1 MPYTLCRVLGLALIA
16 GACSS
21 HTPNAA
27 TRQAGAAPIPA
38 CTLLTTDEA
47 AAALHLSGSQARPSR
62 DSIAQAAR
70 GMSTCV
76 FGPTE
81 GIGDV
86 ATVVTENGLPA
97 MDAVTLAAAVS
108 DTSFGITAQPLEG
121 FGVPAALSTDPPAVA
136 LQKGAVRIVVSAP
149 SIETTKDLAAKA
161 LARVP

>member
-1 MPYTLCRVLGLALIA
+1 MSHTPYQALCVALIA

-21 HTPNAA
+21 RTPKAV
-27 TRQAGAAPIPA
+27 TQQASAAPIPA

-47 AAALHLSGSQARPSR
+47 AAALRLSGSQARPSP
-62 DSIAQAAR
+62 DSLSQAAR

-86 ATVVTENGLPA
+86 VTVVTETGLPA
-97 MDAVTLAAAVS
+97 MDAATLAAAVS
-108 DTSFGITAQPLEG
+108 DTAFGITAQPLEG

-136 LQKGAVRIVVSAP
+136 LQKGAIRIAVSAP
-149 SIETTKDLAAKA
+149 TVETSKDLATKA